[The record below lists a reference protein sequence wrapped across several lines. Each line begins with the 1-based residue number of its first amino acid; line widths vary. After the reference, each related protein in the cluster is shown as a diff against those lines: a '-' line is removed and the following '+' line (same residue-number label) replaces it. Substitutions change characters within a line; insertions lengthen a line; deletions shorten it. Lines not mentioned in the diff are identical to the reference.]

1 MIFASLVFLYLFL
14 PANLIIYF
22 LTKNSKARN
31 LVLLG
36 FSLFFYAWGE
46 PLWVFVMMLT
56 ALADY
61 LLGLL
66 IEGYRGKWQAKLG
79 LILSLT
85 VNLGLLGTVKYAG
98 FVTESLNALFVL
110 VKLPVELTVP
120 HIALPLGISFYTFQT
135 LTYVI
140 DVYRGRTAAQRSY
153 PNYLMYLSLYP
164 QLVAGPIVRYASV
177 AEEIDNRSSTLED
190 TAYGLLR
197 FCIGLGKKVILANT
211 AGAIC
216 TQFLDGDPA
225 VMSTAGAW
233 LGILLF
239 SLQIYYDF
247 SGYSD
252 MAIGL
257 GRIFGFHYFENFN
270 YPYIA
275 HSAAEFW
282 RRWHISLGTFFRDYV
297 YIPLGG
303 NRRHVYLNLL
313 IVWFLTGLWHGASWN
328 FILWGLWFGFFIIL
342 ERLFLRK
349 VLERI
354 PRVFSHLYTLLIVVI
369 GWVFFYYTDLAQ
381 AVTVLAHMFG
391 QAPRLGLD
399 AIEGARAMNYLFF
412 MIAAVLGCLPL
423 FPKLRGVLTNKESSN
438 YAPGLVIAWE
448 IVACA
453 ALLAVSTAMLV
464 GESYNPFLY
473 FRF

>member
-1 MIFASLVFLYLFL
+1 MIFASLIFLYLFL

-22 LTKNSKARN
+22 ATKNIKARN

-61 LLGLL
+61 LFGRL
-66 IEGYRGKWQAKLG
+66 IEGYRGRWQAKLG

-85 VNLGLLGTVKYAG
+85 VNLGLLGTAKYAG
-98 FVTESLNALFVL
+98 FITETLNALFAL
-110 VKLPVELTVP
+110 AKLPMSVPVP

-140 DVYRGRTAAQRSY
+140 DVYRGRTKAQRSY

-164 QLVAGPIVRYASV
+164 QLVAGPIVRYSSV
-177 AEEIDNRSSTLED
+177 AAEIDERSSTLED
-190 TAYGLLR
+190 TAYGLFR
-197 FCIGLGKKVILANT
+197 FCVGLGKKVILANT
-211 AGAIC
+211 AGALC
-216 TQFLDGDPA
+216 GQFLDGDLTA
-225 VMSTAGAW
+225 LSTTGAW
-233 LGILLF
+233 LGVALF
-239 SLQIYYDF
+239 SLQIYFDF

-257 GRIFGFHYFENFN
+257 GRVFGFHYYENFN
-270 YPYIA
+270 YPYVSR
-275 HSAAEFW
+275 SASEFW
-282 RRWHISLGTFFRDYV
+282 RRWHISLGAFFRDYV

-303 NRRHVYLNLL
+303 NRRHVYLNLA

-342 ERLFLRK
+342 ERLFLKK
-349 VLERI
+349 VLEKI

-369 GWVFFYYTDLAQ
+369 GWVFFYFTDLSRAF
-381 AVTVLAHMFG
+381 TVLERMFG
-391 QAPRLGLD
+391 AAPSLGLD
-399 AIEGARAMNYLFF
+399 VLSASRVMNHIFF
-412 MIAAVLGCLPL
+412 IAVALIACLPVA
-423 FPKLRGVLTNKESSN
+423 PAIRKALTNRESTN
-438 YAPGLVIAWE
+438 FAPGLVIAWE
-448 IVACA
+448 IGVCA
-453 ALLAVSTAMLV
+453 VLLAVCTALLV